1 MCTFV
6 QKSGEYQHT
15 LISFSNFQLCGSLH
29 LPFFFFLFQISDA
42 VEDQTTFL
50 LHLDT
55 TPPIQYASMNK
66 LTLRDLT
73 QQTKNSSIR
82 GSSMTELQECEVL
95 VFNWARKGD
104 ETDV

>member
-6 QKSGEYQHT
+6 QKFGEYQHT
-15 LISFSNFQLCGSLH
+15 LICVSNFQLCGIFL
-29 LPFFFFLFQISDA
+29 FFFFQISDA

-55 TPPIQYASMNK
+55 TPHIQYASMNK
-66 LTLRDLT
+66 LTLRDPT

-82 GSSMTELQECEVL
+82 GSSMTELQECKVL

-104 ETDV
+104 DTDV